1 MRPALNG
8 LTRYITTVE
17 TAKHRTFQVLDSG
30 IAPDNMLIVIA
41 LDDWL
46 AVGVLSSQVHVSWSL
61 AAGSRLGVGNDP
73 RYNKT
78 RCFDP
83 FPFPDLHA
91 ADKFDGPIGAAVVNP
106 DGTTGAS
113 ETFGDYPSDRI
124 RALGEQLDAHRKR
137 QQAAHPELTLTGMYN
152 VLEKLRSGEVLS
164 ARERTIHEQGL
175 VSVLRQIHDELDAAV
190 LGAYGWADLLPLLR
204 IAHGNDNPAEGQSR
218 EEARRA
224 FDEAVLER
232 LVALN
237 AERAAEEAR
246 GLVRWLRPEFQNP
259 AGVPTGDEQ
268 APRQDEL
275 PTDADE
281 PAAVP
286 AAAAKPTPWPKDTVD
301 QVRAVA
307 EVLAAQA
314 TPMSVDDI
322 AARFTARGPW
332 KRRLPQLLEMLVAL
346 GRAQEQDGRFSPG
359 ACACSFG
366 SSRVV
371 GALEHSRQRC
381 HHASQLQR
389 TRRRMKTASL
399 PSLRVDPALREAA
412 EAVLQEGE
420 TLSSFVEQSVRAQI
434 RFRQQQ
440 AAFIARG
447 LDSRARARQ
456 SGRYVDA
463 DEVLAGLGSQ
473 LEKARNKARPA

>member
-1 MRPALNG
+1 MRTRKVRFVIDTFGFSEAGLRAQHPGLYQHLHTYVYPERVQSRDRGFREGWWRMGRPRPELRAALQG
-8 LTRYITTVE
+8 LDSYIVTSEV
-17 TAKHRTFQVLDSG
+17 AKHRVFTTLEWPED
-30 IAPDNMLIVIA
+30 LIDGSVIA
-41 LDDWL
+41 IATDDPIVL
-46 AVGVLSSQVHVSWSL
+46 GVMSSVVSATWSL
-61 AAGSRLGVGNDP
+61 VAAGTLEDRP
-73 RYNKT
+73 RFHT
-78 RCFDP
+78 TTSFDP

-91 ADKFDGPIGAAVVNP
+91 ADKFAGPIGAAVVNP

-259 AGVPTGDEQ
+259 AGVPAGDEQ

-286 AAAAKPTPWPKDTVD
+286 AAAAKPTP
-301 QVRAVA
+301 
-307 EVLAAQA
+307 
-314 TPMSVDDI
+314 MSVDDI
-322 AARFTARGPW
+322 AARFSALGPW
-332 KRRLPQLLEMLVAL
+332 N
-346 GRAQEQDGRFSPG
+346 
-359 ACACSFG
+359 
-366 SSRVV
+366 
-371 GALEHSRQRC
+371 RQFTC
-381 HHASQLQR
+381 
-389 TRRRMKTASL
+389 
-399 PSLRVDPALREAA
+399 
-412 EAVLQEGE
+412 
-420 TLSSFVEQSVRAQI
+420 
-434 RFRQQQ
+434 
-440 AAFIARG
+440 
-447 LDSRARARQ
+447 
-456 SGRYVDA
+456 
-463 DEVLAGLGSQ
+463 
-473 LEKARNKARPA
+473 NRPT